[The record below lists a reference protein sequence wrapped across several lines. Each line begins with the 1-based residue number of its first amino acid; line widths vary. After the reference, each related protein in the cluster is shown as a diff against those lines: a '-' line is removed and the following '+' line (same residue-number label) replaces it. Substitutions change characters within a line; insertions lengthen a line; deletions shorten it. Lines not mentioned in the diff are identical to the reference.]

1 MLAAGEG
8 RYRAGMPDPGG
19 LARGWAVLSD
29 RACLIAFAAMVLCC
43 DRGVWE
49 QEMGYPAGDGVHFI
63 TATGVAKRTGL
74 PVMDSERAL
83 RRLELAGL
91 AVCSPGGGAWRPDTG
106 ALAG

>member
-1 MLAAGEG
+1 
-8 RYRAGMPDPGG
+8 MPDPDG
-19 LARGWAVLSD
+19 LACGWAVLFD

-49 QEMGYPAGDGVHFI
+49 QEMGYPPGDGVHFI

-74 PVMDSERAL
+74 PVTDSERAL